1 MILIIWYK
9 LSGGYLSTDN
19 IEGLRLY
26 YKDLLEDCQI
36 NNNLSVLNPE
46 LINNPAI
53 YSLLCDKY
61 CKSEELGIKM
71 NIEVLMDLS
80 DLKIKM
86 YELTRI
92 FGILLDNA
100 IEAAAQ
106 CDNKS
111 INIIFRKDKKYN
123 KDLFI
128 IQNTYT
134 NKNVNISKIY
144 EKGYTTKI
152 ENNEK
157 DKTHG
162 LGLWEVKKYLKRNS
176 NLNLDT
182 IKTNEYFTQQF
193 EIFN

>member
-1 MILIIWYK
+1 MILTIWYR

-19 IEGLRLY
+19 IDGLKLY

-53 YSLLCDKY
+53 YSLLCAKY

-80 DLKIKM
+80 NLKIKM

-111 INIIFRKDKKYN
+111 INIIFRKDKNCN

-128 IQNTYT
+128 IQNTYL
-134 NKNVNISKIY
+134 NKDINIDKIF
-144 EKGYTTKI
+144 EKGFTSK
-152 ENNEK
+152 NSPAEK
-157 DKTHG
+157 DKNHG

-176 NLNLDT
+176 NLNLST
-182 IKTNEYFTQQF
+182 SKTQEYFIQQF